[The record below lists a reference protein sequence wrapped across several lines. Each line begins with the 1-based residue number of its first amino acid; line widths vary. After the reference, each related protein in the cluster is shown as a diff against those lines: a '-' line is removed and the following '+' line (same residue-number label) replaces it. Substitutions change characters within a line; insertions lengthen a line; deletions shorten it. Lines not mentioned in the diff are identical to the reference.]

1 MSSVFLRNGICELM
15 LDCRVAQLEA
25 FIFLVLIPVCVCV
38 CVFSMSVLMLV
49 LKSLF

>member
-25 FIFLVLIPVCVCV
+25 FILFVSHTRVCV
-38 CVFSMSVLMLV
+38 CVFACLACQS
-49 LKSLF
+49 